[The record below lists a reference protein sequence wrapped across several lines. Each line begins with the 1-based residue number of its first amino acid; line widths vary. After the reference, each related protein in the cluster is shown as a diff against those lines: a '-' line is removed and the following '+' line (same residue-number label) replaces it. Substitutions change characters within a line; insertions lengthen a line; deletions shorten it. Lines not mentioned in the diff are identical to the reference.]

1 MAWRGTLQTLHGAR
15 RIAGQ
20 PGLHGL
26 LAGWGRASTGARLP
40 LQQALRRR
48 HLVGQ
53 RQPFR
58 LQSQPVAPSLCA
70 SQSAGLALRSAHP
83 EYPNG
88 PFGSEPA
95 VE

>member
-1 MAWRGTLQTLHGAR
+1 MLE
-15 RIAGQ
+15 
-20 PGLHGL
+20 
-26 LAGWGRASTGARLP
+26 GWDRASTGARLP

-58 LQSQPVAPSLCA
+58 LQPQPVAPISLCA
-70 SQSAGLALRSAHP
+70 SLSAGLALRSAHP

-88 PFGSEPA
+88 PFGPEPA
-95 VE
+95 VEWPECAMAVECVK